1 MKFIVLERPEAPV
14 VSFHVYADVGSANES
29 YGITGISHLLE
40 HMAFK
45 GTKIVGTKNYEAEKK
60 MLVELDALFD
70 KIKIEKAR
78 ARPDAKKLEEMEKK
92 FEALGKKAKEYVVT
106 SEADNMLM

>member
-1 MKFIVLERPEAPV
+1 MNLKKRLCLTLVLVLVIIAVLNLSLVAQTFDAVKSRVKVHTLKSGMKFIVLERHEAPV

-45 GTKIVGTKNYEAEKK
+45 GTKIVGTKTTRQKK
-60 MLVELDALFD
+60 RF
-70 KIKIEKAR
+70 
-78 ARPDAKKLEEMEKK
+78 
-92 FEALGKKAKEYVVT
+92 
-106 SEADNMLM
+106 S